1 MDCGSGMSVELQ
13 ARSRSRKRRTKG
25 TFLEK
30 LSSALSGRL
39 VTES

>member
-1 MDCGSGMSVELQ
+1 MDCGSGISVELQ
-13 ARSRSRKRRTKG
+13 AMSWSRKRRTKG

-30 LSSALSGRL
+30 LHSVPSERL

>member
-13 ARSRSRKRRTKG
+13 AISRSRKRRTKG

-30 LSSALSGRL
+30 LPSVPSERL
-39 VTES
+39 AAES